1 MKYIIK
7 LEILDLYK
15 KNLFYKKI
23 YSCLNSNYNYS
34 GIIIIN
40 YLDNTKNEFY
50 FTYNNNNNF
59 SIIMSY
65 INNKSEYNLEYLY
78 YFVRYIINKSDKS
91 ILNIEF
97 KFTRK

>member
-1 MKYIIK
+1 MKYFIK
-7 LEILDLYK
+7 FEILDFYR

-23 YSCLNSNYNYS
+23 YSCLNINYNYL
-34 GIIIIN
+34 GIITVN
-40 YLDNTKNEFY
+40 YLDNTKDEFY
-50 FTYNNNNNF
+50 FTYINNL

-78 YFVRYIINKSDKS
+78 YFIKFIINESNKD

>member
-34 GIIIIN
+34 GIIIVN
-40 YLDNTKNEFY
+40 YLDNTKDKFS
-50 FTYNNNNNF
+50 FTYNSNI

-65 INNKSEYNLEYLY
+65 VNNKSEYSLEYLY
-78 YFVRYIINKSDKS
+78 YLIKFIISISNKS
-91 ILNIEF
+91 ILNIEL
-97 KFTRK
+97 KFIRK